1 MKFTIDWLKEHLDTK
16 YNDKKIIDKLT
27 NIGLEVES
35 FESQLSEQD
44 EFVIAKIV
52 NVEKHPNADRLSVC
66 DVDIGKEEIVKVVCG
81 ALNAKKDLISVYAP
95 PGAII
100 PKNQMKLSVSK
111 IRGVTSYGMLCSE
124 SELKLSDESEGI
136 TELSSKKYNNQ
147 IGKKYFKSN
156 SPKAIDLSITPN
168 RADCLGVRG
177 VARDLAVAGAGKLKK
192 FNKNKIKFKGSQ
204 KIKIKIVKEK
214 NQGCSTFGSCLI
226 KGIKNTESPKWL
238 KDKILSLGQK
248 PISAIVD
255 VTNYI
260 MFDLNRPLHA
270 YDADKI
276 NKGII
281 VRNSKKGES
290 FEALDN
296 RRYTLQD
303 NMCVISDKSGILGL
317 GGIIGGTRSGT
328 ELDTKNILLESAYFD
343 PKSIR
348 KTSKLLNIDT
358 DAKFRFER
366 GIDPDSIEE
375 GLVKAATLIQ
385 EICGG
390 EISKLDVQKSE
401 TFKKIQIRFPIALFQ
416 SITGFKVVEK
426 EIMKILTDLG
436 FVIKKKNN
444 DLNLTIPSW
453 RPDILQP
460 IDIVEEIVRIKGYDQ
475 IKTELPEKVR
485 KKPTLNKQQKLFHF
499 LKRSVASKG
508 YYETVTWSFTDSKI
522 NQLFKEGENEVEIIN
537 PISSDLNVLRS
548 SIFSNLIIYLKKNLD
563 RGFEDISLFEIG
575 PIFNGNKPGQQKTV
589 LAGLRSGKVS
599 RHNWIEKERLVDV
612 FDAKRD
618 AIQSLIEIGFDQN
631 KLYIN
636 DKAPSYYHPG
646 KSGSIYLNKSEN
658 NPVVYFGEIHPNI
671 LKKIDIK
678 TEALVCI
685 EIYLDNIK
693 ETSKKLKDKKNQYQY
708 SDYQK
713 SERDFAFVIDK
724 NFKVQDLVNIIS
736 EVDKN
741 LIRSVKVFDVYEGEN
756 IPNDK
761 KSIALN
767 VTIQSSEKTLNDEDL
782 EKINQLIIS
791 TVESKSGAKIRS

>member
-1 MKFTIDWLKEHLDTK
+1 MKFTIDWLKQHLDTK
-16 YNDKKIIDKLT
+16 YNDKKILDKLT

-35 FESQLSEQD
+35 FESQSSQQD
-44 EFVIAKIV
+44 EFVIAKII
-52 NVEKHPNADRLSVC
+52 NAERHPNADRLSVC
-66 DVDIGKEEIVKVVCG
+66 DVDIGEKEIVKVVCG
-81 ALNAKKDLISVYAP
+81 APNAKKDLLTIYAP

-100 PKNQMKLSVSK
+100 PKNKMKLSVSK

-124 SELKLSDESEGI
+124 SELKLSNESEGI
-136 TELSSKKYNNQ
+136 TELPSKKYNNQ
-147 IGKKYFKSN
+147 IGKKYFKNN
-156 SPKAIDLSITPN
+156 SSKVIDLSITPN

-177 VARDLAVAGAGKLKK
+177 VARDLAAAGAGKLKK
-192 FNKNKIKFKGSQ
+192 YDQNKIKFKGTQ
-204 KIKIKIVKEK
+204 KIKVKINKEK
-214 NQGCSTFGSCLI
+214 NQGCTAFGSCLI
-226 KGIKNTESPKWL
+226 KGIKNTESPQWL
-238 KDKILSLGQK
+238 KDKILALGQK

-255 VTNYI
+255 ITNYI

-276 NKGII
+276 NESII

-296 RRYTLQD
+296 KTYTLQD
-303 NMCVISDKSGILGL
+303 NMCVISDQSGVLGL

-328 ELDTKNILLESAYFD
+328 ELDTKNILLESAYFN

-366 GIDPDSIEE
+366 GIDPNSIEE
-375 GLVKAATLIQ
+375 GLVMAAKLIQ

-390 EISKLDVQKSE
+390 EISKLDVQKNEIS
-401 TFKKIQIRFPIALFQ
+401 KKISIRFPLDLFE
-416 SITGFKVVEK
+416 SVTGFKISVK
-426 EIMKILTDLG
+426 EIIKILTDLG
-436 FVIKKKNN
+436 FIIKKKNN
-444 DLNLTIPSW
+444 DLNLIAPSW

-485 KKPTLNKQQKLFHF
+485 KIPTLNKQQKLFHF
-499 LKRSVASKG
+499 LQRSVASKG
-508 YYETVTWSFTDSKI
+508 YYEAVTWSFTDSKI
-522 NQLFKEGENEVEIIN
+522 NQLFKENKNEVEIVN
-537 PISSDLNVLRS
+537 PISADLNVLRS
-548 SIFSNLIIYLKKNLD
+548 SIFSNLIIYLKNNLD
-563 RGFEDISLFEIG
+563 RGFKDISLFEIG
-575 PIFNGNKPGQQKTV
+575 PIFSGNKPGQQKIV
-589 LAGLRSGKVS
+589 LGGLRSGKVS
-599 RHNWIEKERLVDV
+599 RYNWIEKERLVDV

-618 AIQSLIEIGFDQN
+618 AIQTIVESGFDQK

-646 KSGSIYLNKSEN
+646 KSGTIYLSKNEN
-658 NPVVYFGEIHPNI
+658 NPVAFFGEIHPNI

-693 ETSKKLKDKKNQYQY
+693 ETTKKLKDQKSLYQY

-724 NFKVQDLVNIIS
+724 NFKVQELVNIIS
-736 EVDKN
+736 EIDKN
-741 LIRSVKVFDVYEGEN
+741 LIRSVKVFDVYEGEK
-756 IPNDK
+756 IPNNK

-767 VTIQSSEKTLNDEDL
+767 VTIQSSEKTLNEEDL
-782 EKINQLIIS
+782 EKVNKLIIS
-791 TVESKSGAKIRS
+791 TVETKSGAKIRS